1 MSGTTPV
8 LPKHGSA
15 PVPGPGEGPSG
26 AARGSSPGSP
36 YGPVVGDGTSTRTRA
51 TSRWRRFRAPL
62 AILGLLVLVGLLAA
76 LPEPR
81 TSTTPVAPDNP
92 APGGARAAAQI
103 LEGQGVDV
111 RFVRRVADAAGL
123 ATPDSTLLVVGGIF
137 LDDQQLDAL
146 DETGADLVLVG
157 YTGAAER
164 LTGGL
169 VVGGTGGSDR
179 ASDVRTAE
187 CDDPD
192 ATAAGTVTASGSVTA
207 TGPGVTVCFPVGDDP
222 DTGAYAVVGGDQ
234 RVTTLTDTGPLTNEH
249 LAEQGNAALVLRML
263 GKHDRLVWF
272 IPSIDDVGTSGD
284 GDGPALSDLVP
295 PRVRLVGLALVL
307 VVIVAALARGRRLGR
322 LVTEP
327 LPVVV
332 RAGETTRGRG
342 RLYRR
347 ARAYGHAAAA
357 LRAGAASRCAHRLG
371 LPRSAG
377 AEPLVEAVSRATGR
391 DAAAVEH
398 LLYGPPPRDDAG
410 LARLALD
417 LDHLES
423 EVHRS

>member
-1 MSGTTPV
+1 MTGTTV
-8 LPKHGSA
+8 LPAH
-15 PVPGPGEGPSG
+15 
-26 AARGSSPGSP
+26 
-36 YGPVVGDGTSTRTRA
+36 GPVVGDGTSARTRA
-51 TSRWRRFRAPL
+51 SSRWRRFRAPL

-81 TSTTPVAPDNP
+81 TSTTPLAPDN
-92 APGGARAAAQI
+92 ASPGGARAAAQI
-103 LEGQGVDV
+103 LGRQGVDV
-111 RFVRRVADAAGL
+111 RYVRRVADAVGL

-137 LDDQQLDAL
+137 LDDEQLDAL
-146 DETGADLVLVG
+146 DATGADLVLVG

-164 LTGGL
+164 LTDGL
-169 VVGGTGGSDR
+169 VAGGDGGEPG
-179 ASDVRTAE
+179 VRSAA

-192 ATAAGTVTASGSVTA
+192 AVAAGAVTVSGSVIA
-207 TGPGVTVCFPVGDDP
+207 TGPGVVVCFPTDDDP
-222 DTGAYAVVGGDQ
+222 DGGAYAVVGGE
-234 RVTTLTDTGPLTNEH
+234 RRITTLTDTGPLTNEQ
-249 LAEQGNAALVLRML
+249 LADEGNAALVLRML
-263 GKHDRLVWF
+263 GKHERLVWF
-272 IPSIDDVGTSGD
+272 IPSLDDTSTSGD
-284 GDGPALSDLVP
+284 DGSPRTGDLVP
-295 PRVRLVGLALVL
+295 PRVALVGLVLVL
-307 VVIVAALARGRRLGR
+307 VVVVTALWRGRRLGR

-357 LRAGAASRCAHRLG
+357 LRAGAASRCANRLG

-377 AEPLVEAVSRATGR
+377 AAPLVDAVSRATGR

-417 LDHLES
+417 LDDLES
-423 EVHRS
+423 EVHRP